1 MRPDFFCVNRL
12 SELAGRDVVFELKA
26 LPYGRV
32 QDIKRLQEDSQI
44 HILLAGCVSPDLK
57 DSRLAKKYYARTAE
71 GKAAPELTT
80 PADVVKNMLL
90 AGEIQDLANEV
101 ERLTG
106 YRSMTISEVKND

>member
-1 MRPDFFCVNRL
+1 M
-12 SELAGRDVVFELKA
+12 VFELKA

-57 DSRLAKKYYARTAE
+57 DSRLAKKYCARTAE

>member
-44 HILLAGCVSPDLK
+44 HILLAGCVSPNLK
-57 DSRLAKKYYARTAE
+57 DSRLAQKYCVRTAE